1 MILKRSIAFLLAIP
15 CITSFAGSPDK
26 YYKKIS
32 EARSDTSVLN
42 AYNSLTEFYLDDI
55 KDSAEF
61 YNKTSVEFSGDNG
74 LDYFNYK
81 GFFLKATL
89 EKDNGKLRDALET
102 VATAIEVAKTNKNFF
117 DEIEALNLKGSILQ
131 KAQQG
136 KLALAVFKSCYDRS
150 KLLKEQKALMISAMH
165 LGLYYKEDNDITNA
179 LAFLVETAPI
189 ADQLNDTNG
198 IFTCCINL
206 GSLYERT
213 KDNEKALSYYRRALA
228 MNGDNSDDE
237 NAKAICYFKIGRLFT
252 GMDKQDSAEYY
263 LHKTM
268 DIHLKRKDERGLV
281 FDYSFLAS
289 IYTNMRNLK
298 KAEAYYDTSMA
309 LAMKLQD
316 SLRISAV
323 YTYKGNTYE
332 KLGEDAKALES
343 YQNSLS
349 FLTKKAPSETIMA
362 VYKNIAGIYTRQGK
376 YKEALDNYVLF
387 KAWADSS
394 HNINEIKKQTEIKL
408 AFEFNQ
414 VQEKMKA
421 EADAKELVA
430 TAQLEKEKQQRYFL
444 FAVLGLITIFLF
456 LAIRSYRSKRVANR
470 QLEKQK
476 KRVEKQKEQLEDKQM
491 EILNSFHYA
500 KRIQDSLLPSEK
512 YIERNLRRLRRK

>member
-1 MILKRSIAFLLAIP
+1 MKVKHSIILLFFLP
-15 CITSFAGSPDK
+15 CICAFAGSPDK

-55 KDSAEF
+55 KDSAEY

-81 GFFLKATL
+81 GFLLKATI
-89 EKDNGKLRDALET
+89 EKNNDKLRDALET

-117 DEIEALNLKGSILQ
+117 NEIEALNLKGTILQ

-136 KLALAVFKSCYDRS
+136 KLALGVFKSCYDRS

-165 LGLYYKEDNDITNA
+165 LGLYYKQENDITNA
-179 LAFLVETAPI
+179 LAYLVETYPI
-189 ADQLNDTNG
+189 ADQLKDTNC

-252 GMDKQDSAEYY
+252 GINKQDSAEYY

-289 IYTNMRNLK
+289 IYTNKHDLK
-298 KAEAYYDTSMA
+298 SAIAYYDTSMA
-309 LAMKLQD
+309 LAVKLQD

-323 YTYKGNTYE
+323 YTYEGNTYE
-332 KLGEDAKALES
+332 NLGEDDKALDD
-343 YQNSLS
+343 YKISLTY
-349 FLTKKAPSETIMA
+349 LTKKAPSETIMGI
-362 VYKNIAGIYTRQGK
+362 YQNIARIYSRQGK
-376 YKEALDNYVLF
+376 YKEALENYTLF

-421 EADAKELVA
+421 EADAKELINE
-430 TAQLEKEKQQRYFL
+430 AQHEKEKQQRYFL
-444 FAVLGLITIFLF
+444 FAVLALITVFLL
-456 LAIRSYRSKRVANR
+456 LAIRSYRSKRIANR

-512 YIERNLRRLRRK
+512 YIERNLKRLRKK